1 MPVEGTYPYSIL
13 VFMKDFRLYDITD
26 FIMDEDF
33 IRWVHGKSHTDN
45 LFWSNWLLLNPSKH
59 LILAEARQI
68 VESIK
73 LEQKM
78 IEPREVKIEIEKVL
92 RTIRDQGKKH
102 QPERHLVFLHGKGFR
117 AAAVILLLAAAGT
130 FLFPSRNENE
140 NKKLEKFSYSLVASS
155 PSFTERGNAS
165 DMTIALVLPDG
176 STVELGARSRISYPV
191 HFSSEE
197 SRDVYL
203 SGEAF
208 FKIARNPGHPFRVFT
223 NEIVTKVLG
232 TSFSVRCYEKD
243 TTISVTV
250 RTGKVSVCSQVNTSD
265 KGPILAVRP
274 AGIIVTPNQQ
284 LTYQRFDQKFQKV
297 LVGTPLF
304 IVPEAT
310 ATDHSMAYE
319 DKPVEQV
326 FDQLGK
332 FYGINIVYDND
343 LLSKCTVTADLS
355 NEPFYHKL
363 DLICKAIGAKYE
375 LLDGQVVIQSN
386 GCQ

>member
-1 MPVEGTYPYSIL
+1 
-13 VFMKDFRLYDITD
+13 MKDFRFYDITD
-26 FIMDEDF
+26 FVMDEDF
-33 IRWVHGKSHTDN
+33 VRWVHGKSQPDH
-45 LFWSNWLLLNPSKH
+45 LFWSNWLVQNPTKE
-59 LILAEARQI
+59 LIVAEAREI
-68 VESIK
+68 VESIN
-73 LEQKM
+73 LEQKT
-78 IEPREVKIEIEKVL
+78 IEPREIKIEIEKVL
-92 RTIRDQGKKH
+92 RTIRAQEKKAP
-102 QPERHLVFLHGKGFR
+102 PERRPVFLHGKGWR
-117 AAAVILLLAAAGT
+117 AAAALLLLAAAGT
-130 FLFPSRNENE
+130 LLFHSRNDNR
-140 NKKLEKFSYSLVASS
+140 KIEKFAYARVASS
-155 PSFTERGNAS
+155 PSFTERSNAS
-165 DMTIALVLPDG
+165 DLTMHLALPDG
-176 STVELGARSRISYPV
+176 STVELAPKSRISYPV
-191 HFSSEE
+191 YFNSEA

-265 KGPILAVRP
+265 RGSVLAPRP

-297 LVGTPLF
+297 LVETPIF
-304 IVPEAT
+304 IVPDTT

-319 DKPVEQV
+319 DQPVEQV
-326 FDQLGK
+326 FDELGK

-343 LLSKCTVTADLS
+343 LLSKCTVTADLR
-355 NEPFYHKL
+355 NESFYHKL

>member
-1 MPVEGTYPYSIL
+1 
-13 VFMKDFRLYDITD
+13 MKDFRLYDITD
-26 FIMDEDF
+26 FVMDEDF
-33 IRWVHGKSHTDN
+33 IRWVHGNSHTDN
-45 LFWSNWLLLNPSKH
+45 LFWSNWLMLNPTKH
-59 LILAEARQI
+59 LILAEARDI

-73 LEQKM
+73 LKQKT
-78 IEPREVKIEIEKVL
+78 IDPREVKIEIEKVL
-92 RTIRDQGKKH
+92 RTIRDLEKKD
-102 QPERHLVFLHGKGFR
+102 QPQRRPVFLHGKGFR
-117 AAAVILLLAAAGT
+117 AAAVILLLAVAGT
-130 FLFPSRNENE
+130 LLFPSRNED
-140 NKKLEKFSYSLVASS
+140 KKLEKFAYSRVVSS
-155 PSFTERGNAS
+155 PSFVERSNAS
-165 DMTIALVLPDG
+165 DMTMPVVLPDG

-191 HFSSEE
+191 HFNSGE

-208 FKIARNPGHPFRVFT
+208 FKIAKDPGHPFRVLT

-250 RTGKVSVCSQVNTSD
+250 RTGKVSVCSQVNSSD
-265 KGPILAVRP
+265 KGPILAVKP

-297 LVGTPLF
+297 LVETPHF
-304 IVPEAT
+304 IVPDTT

-332 FYGINIVYDND
+332 YYGINIVYDSD
-343 LLSKCTVTADLS
+343 LLSKCTVTADLT

>member
-1 MPVEGTYPYSIL
+1 MH
-13 VFMKDFRLYDITD
+13 MKDFRLYDITD
-26 FIMDEDF
+26 FVLDEDF
-33 IRWVHGKSHTDN
+33 IRWVHGKSYADN
-45 LFWSNWLLLNPSKH
+45 AFWNNWLIQNPSMH
-59 LILAEARQI
+59 LVLAEAKQI
-68 VESIK
+68 VECIK
-73 LEQKM
+73 LEQKT
-78 IEPREVKIEIEKVL
+78 IEPREVKTEIDKVL
-92 RTIRDQGKKH
+92 KAIRH
-102 QPERHLVFLHGKGFR
+102 QEKRSKPASRLAFFHEYGWR
-117 AAAVILLLAAAGT
+117 AAAAIFLLGVAGIL
-130 FLFPSRNENE
+130 FLSSQKEN
-140 NKKLEKFSYSLVASS
+140 NNRLEKFAYARIAASS
-155 PSFTERGNAS
+155 SFTERSNGS
-165 DMTIALVLPDG
+165 DQTVPLTLPDG
-176 STVELGARSRISYPV
+176 STVQLGAKSRISYSNS
-191 HFSSEE
+191 FNTSA
-197 SRDVYL
+197 SRDIYL

-208 FKIARNPGHPFRVFT
+208 FKIAKNPGHPFRVFS

-265 KGPILAVRP
+265 KGPILAVKP

-284 LTYQRFDQKFQKV
+284 LTYQRFDQKFQKM
-297 LVGTPLF
+297 LIESPLF
-304 IVPEAT
+304 IVPDAS
-310 ATDHSMAYE
+310 ATDHNMAYE

-332 FYGINIVYDND
+332 YYGINMVYDND

>member
-1 MPVEGTYPYSIL
+1 
-13 VFMKDFRLYDITD
+13 MKDFRLYDVTD
-26 FIMDEDF
+26 FVMDEDF
-33 IRWVHGKSHTDN
+33 IRWVHGKSNADN
-45 LFWSNWLLLNPSKH
+45 LFWSNWLNLNPAKQM
-59 LILAEARQI
+59 ILAEAREI
-68 VESIK
+68 VETIK
-73 LEQKM
+73 LEQRT

-92 RTIRDQGKKH
+92 RTIRDQGKKD
-102 QPERHLVFLHGKGFR
+102 QSRPRLVFLHGKGFR
-117 AAAVILLLAAAGT
+117 AAVVILLLAAAGT
-130 FLFPSRNENE
+130 FFFPSRNGDR
-140 NKKLEKFSYSLVASS
+140 KLEKFAYARVASS
-155 PSFTERGNAS
+155 PSFMERSNPS
-165 DMTIALVLPDG
+165 DRTMSLILPDG
-176 STVELGARSRISYPV
+176 SNVELGARSRISYPV

-208 FKIARNPGHPFRVFT
+208 FKIARNPGHPFRVFS

-250 RTGKVSVCSQVNTSD
+250 RTGKVSVCSQVNSSD
-265 KGPILAVRP
+265 KGPVLPVKTT
-274 AGIIVTPNQQ
+274 GIIVTPNQQ
-284 LTYQRFDQKFQKV
+284 LTYQRFEQKFQKV

-304 IVPEAT
+304 IVPDPS

-319 DKPVEQV
+319 DKPVEEV

-332 FYGINIVYDND
+332 LYGINIVYDND
-343 LLSKCTVTADLS
+343 LLAKCTVTADLS